1 MPTFAFVT
9 AWIGVSRKS
18 LASRISLWVVLSV
31 VGILS
36 ITTLIGNYYV
46 TKSIKLEES
55 VKANGILYIVGQRI
69 DASLVT
75 VEIAVRNH
83 MGDIIENI
91 DNPEALYHITQ
102 RMLEDNP
109 GIVGSAIAFRPNYF
123 PDKGQW
129 FAPYSYREGLNI
141 HTKQLGGPD
150 YDYHTMDWYQT
161 AATMR
166 DGYWSEP
173 YFDEGGGEMAM
184 TTYSCPLLD
193 TGGNT
198 IAVVTADILLDDL
211 SKLLEVKYYEN
222 AYACLLS
229 RNGTFISHPMK
240 ELVLRESIFSV
251 TDSTK
256 YPDLKNLAQ
265 DFAEGRSGMRRW
277 NSPRYGESYIFFV
290 PLQHTGWSMAIVC
303 QASELFKGVR
313 KAALFLTALFLI
325 MLVLLTYLLRRGVHR
340 LIAPLTTF
348 TRAADQIAQGNLQAE
363 LPVIHSQDEM
373 QQLHHSFSTMQQSLA
388 QQMEELKQVNEA
400 KGRIEGELKVARDI
414 QQSMLPKP
422 LNSQL
427 STLHSQLDI
436 YGHLSAAKE
445 VGGDFYDFFIRD
457 EKLFFCIGD
466 VSGKGVPAALVMAT
480 ALSQFRNIAVYE
492 DDLQKIIKSINKT
505 ACTDNETAIFVT
517 FFMGVLDLRSEQLRY
532 VNAGHN
538 KPFFIGDSIS
548 ELPAKPNLPLG
559 VDENAPYK
567 VRECT
572 MQTGTMLFLYTDGL
586 TEARNTQR
594 EQFGIERVISQLKNG
609 VDSKTQIDKMTQA
622 VQKFVGDAAQSDDL
636 TMLAIRVKSEVK
648 EELKGS

>member
-1 MPTFAFVT
+1 MPTCAFVT
-9 AWIGVSRKS
+9 AWIGGGRKS

-31 VGILS
+31 VLILS
-36 ITTLIGNYYV
+36 ITALIGNYYV
-46 TKSIKLEES
+46 VKSIKLEES

-83 MGDIIENI
+83 IGDIVENI

-109 GIVGSAIAFRPNYF
+109 GIVGSAIAFRPYFF

-129 FAPYSYREGLNI
+129 FAPYSYREGLTI

-161 AATMR
+161 TDTMR
-166 DGYWSEP
+166 NGYWSEP

-184 TTYSCPLLD
+184 TTYSYPLLD

-198 IAVVTADILLDDL
+198 IAVVTADILLDDF

-256 YPDLKNLAQ
+256 YPELKDLAQ
-265 DFAEGRSGMRRW
+265 DFAEGRSGMRKW
-277 NSPRYGESYIFFV
+277 TSPRYGESYIFFV

-303 QASELFKGVR
+303 KASELFKGVR
-313 KAALFLTALFLI
+313 KAGLFLTALFLI

-348 TRAADQIAQGNLQAE
+348 TQAVDQVAQGNLQAE

-373 QQLHHSFSTMQQSLA
+373 QQLHHSFSIMQQSLA

-400 KGRIEGELKVARDI
+400 KGRIEGELKVAREI
-414 QQSMLPKP
+414 QLSMLPKAYQP
-422 LNSQL
+422 SD
-427 STLHSQLDI
+427 HSNLDI
-436 YGHLSAAKE
+436 YGQLCAAKE

-466 VSGKGVPAALVMAT
+466 VSGKGVPAALVMT
-480 ALSQFRNIAVYE
+480 TTLSQFRNVATYE

-505 ACTDNETAIFVT
+505 ACADNETVMFVT
-517 FFMGVLDLRSEQLRY
+517 FFMGVLDLRTEQLRY

-538 KPFFIGDSIS
+538 KPFFICDGIT

-559 VDENAPYK
+559 VDENAPYI

-572 MQTGTMLFLYTDGL
+572 MQAGTMLFLYTDGL

-594 EQFGIERVISQLKNG
+594 KQFGIERVISQLKNG
-609 VDSKTQIDKMTQA
+609 VDSKNQIDKMTQA

-636 TMLAIRVKSEVK
+636 TMLGIKVKNQ
-648 EELKGS
+648 